1 MKEVIGQ
8 KNKVSW
14 TTKMLALYFALM
26 PLDFV
31 DIEGM
36 GSVSKI
42 VAILPII
49 CFLFESRGKIILR
62 LNNTSKWLI
71 AFTVWAIFSM
81 AYTINFEKTYETVTT
96 LLLNVA
102 LILIMADCKLYTK
115 QEREYLRKA
124 LVIGSVFAAVVAL
137 ALGLSGNNLYEAG
150 RYTMT
155 LGDVSQDPNVYCGF
169 LLFGFAY
176 FFSNGFKEKPVLNFA
191 VAVLFIGVS
200 LVSGSRGG
208 FLAFIVCAFAIF
220 ALSGKEESKLKIFLM
235 ALTGIAI
242 GILFVRFALPMIDSD
257 ILSRFSL
264 AYIRVNGTT
273 NRFHIWESLFNRY
286 QNADILR
293 KIFGHGYGTC
303 PLLSYDG
310 MHAAHNVYIDNLLTI
325 GIVGVFL
332 QIGFQISGLKTAMKN
347 HSYYYVSLLWGMIC
361 MCMSLSLLSYK
372 PLWSVIMMIII
383 EANSCEEPVE
393 NTYTY

>member
-393 NTYTY
+393 NTYAY

>member
-14 TTKMLALYFALM
+14 TTKMLALYFALI

-31 DIEGM
+31 NIEGM

-49 CFLFESRGKIILR
+49 CLLLESRGKIIFR

-137 ALGLSGNNLYEAG
+137 ALGLSGNNFYEAG

-208 FLAFIVCAFAIF
+208 FLAVIVCAFAIF

-347 HSYYYVSLLWGMIC
+347 HSYYYLSLLWGMIC

-393 NTYTY
+393 NTYAY

>member
-1 MKEVIGQ
+1 M
-8 KNKVSW
+8 
-14 TTKMLALYFALM
+14 
-26 PLDFV
+26 
-31 DIEGM
+31 
-36 GSVSKI
+36 
-42 VAILPII
+42 
-49 CFLFESRGKIILR
+49 
-62 LNNTSKWLI
+62 
-71 AFTVWAIFSM
+71 
-81 AYTINFEKTYETVTT
+81 
-96 LLLNVA
+96 
-102 LILIMADCKLYTK
+102 
-115 QEREYLRKA
+115 
-124 LVIGSVFAAVVAL
+124 IGSVFAAVVAL

>member
-14 TTKMLALYFALM
+14 TTKMLAIYFALM

-49 CFLFESRGKIILR
+49 CLLLESRGKIIFR

-71 AFTVWAIFSM
+71 TFTVWAIFSM
-81 AYTINFEKTYETVTT
+81 AYTINFEKTDETVTT

-137 ALGLSGNNLYEAG
+137 ALGLSGNNFYEAG

-155 LGDVSQDPNVYCGF
+155 LGGVSQDPNIYCGF

-235 ALTGIAI
+235 ALIGIAI
-242 GILFVRFALPMIDSD
+242 GILYVRFALPMIDSD

-303 PLLSYDG
+303 SLLSYDG

-347 HSYYYVSLLWGMIC
+347 HSYYYLSLLWGMIC

-393 NTYTY
+393 NTYAY